1 MKIGSSNIKKMS
13 KFTHLHVHTE
23 FSLLDGLSKI
33 SKLVAKTKEYGQTHL
48 AITDHGAMYGA
59 IEFYKKTTKEGI
71 IPIIGCEVYL
81 AKNSRFDKE
90 KQDANHLILLSE
102 NFEGYQNLMK
112 IVTLGFTEG
121 FYYKPRVDKE
131 ILKKFAKGIICTTAC
146 PAGRVQKLL
155 VEENYEEAKKEL
167 QEYENIF
174 GSKNVYI
181 ELQRHH
187 FDRFAIASSVPLEIK
202 PKLLEMHENHI
213 KAEKGLIKLSR
224 ELGIPLIATN
234 DSHYINQD
242 DAAAQDALVCIQ
254 SGKMLTDI
262 NRIRYIDTPDFY
274 LKSTDEMVKE
284 FEDLPDA
291 IDNTQKLA
299 DRCQIE
305 ITIGQWYFPK
315 IKLSKGKTAGETLK
329 DMAYAGAKEK
339 FLEITPEITERL
351 NYELETIEK
360 KGYSPYFLLESGIVN
375 FADEAGIYTNTRG
388 SAAGSLV
395 SYCCGITTVDPLRFR
410 LPFERFLNPF
420 RPSPPD
426 IDLDVADIHRDSLI
440 AYLAD
445 TYGKEKVG
453 QICTFGTMKARAAVR
468 DIGRVMGM
476 PYSKV
481 DLISKTIPEGSQ
493 GFPMTLKKALE
504 ITPELNKMKDND
516 LEVAKLLEMAQKVE
530 GNARHISVHAAAV
543 IVGPDDLVKFTP
555 LQLETGGGDRV
566 ITQYEMHAS
575 EDIGLIKLDILGISN
590 LTILANAVKI
600 VEALHNVKIEIK
612 KLPLDDK
619 ETYDMLA
626 RGETFGVFQMAG
638 GGMTKYLIDLHPERI
653 EDLMAMVALYRPGP
667 MASIPEYISRKR
679 DPKQI
684 KYYVP
689 GLEKILDMSYGII
702 TYQDD
707 VLFMAIDLAG
717 YNWEEADKF
726 RRAIGKKI
734 PEEMEKQHSKFVDG
748 CVEFGHIPRDKAEE
762 LFKQIETFAA
772 YGFNKAHAASY
783 GIVSYWTAYV
793 KAHYPVEYMTA
804 LMSVEAADT
813 DKIVT
818 AIGECEKLGIRVLS
832 PDINESRTDFTVVDL
847 VKDQW
852 LTEGRAKETG
862 KAIRFGLSAIK
873 NVGESAITAIL
884 AARKQGDFK
893 SFTDFLRRVD
903 LSKVNKKVV
912 ESLIK
917 AGALDRWG
925 NRAQL
930 LLSLPI
936 IRDNTVK
943 LQKGKD
949 SSQVGLFSS
958 VSHSEDST
966 DHLPDIPEMPL
977 DDKLKLEKEL
987 LGFYLTDHPVKKIVR
1002 IVANQI
1008 SHKINQLDPTLHLN
1022 QMVTIAGVVSRVRL
1036 VNTKKN
1042 NSKMAFI
1049 TLEDDTMQID
1059 CVVFPKLYA
1068 ENPIFY
1074 TEDTALIIKG
1084 KVDNRDD
1091 KLQIVVESVFPI
1103 DTKQTPQDMV
1113 HEIFVKNGTPKDRL
1127 EKVSNLLKTH
1137 KGDHEIVIA
1146 IESGNNLK
1154 KIKLPYKVDFTPELE
1169 KEVEK
1174 SLQG

>member
-1 MKIGSSNIKKMS
+1 MKQMP

-33 SKLVAKTKEYGQTHL
+33 GKLVARTKEFGQTHL

-59 IEFYKKTTKEGI
+59 IEFYKKTIKEGI
-71 IPIIGCEVYL
+71 VPIVGCEVYL
-81 AKNSRFDKE
+81 AKASRFDKE

-102 NFEGYQNLMK
+102 NFEGYQNLIK
-112 IVTLGFTEG
+112 IVTAGFLEG

-131 ILKKFAKGIICTTAC
+131 ILEKYAKGIICATAC
-146 PAGRVQKLL
+146 PAGRVQRLL
-155 VEENYEEAKKEL
+155 VEDDYEAAKKEL
-167 QEYENIF
+167 QEYEQIF
-174 GSKNVYI
+174 GNKNVYI

-187 FDRFAIASSVPLEIK
+187 YDRFATSSTVPKEIK
-202 PKLLEMHENHI
+202 PKLLEMHDNQV
-213 KAEKGLIKLSR
+213 KAENGLIKLSR

-254 SGKMLTDI
+254 SGKMLADI

-274 LKSTDEMVKE
+274 LKSPDEMASE
-284 FEDLPDA
+284 FEDLPEA
-291 IDNTQKLA
+291 IENTQKLA
-299 DRCQIE
+299 DRCHLE
-305 ITIGQWYFPK
+305 ITIGQWFFPK
-315 IKLSKGKTAGETLK
+315 IKLPKGKTAGETLK
-329 DMAYAGAKEK
+329 NMVYAGAKEK
-339 FLEITPEITERL
+339 FSEITEEITKRL
-351 NYELETIEK
+351 DYELEIIEK

-375 FADEAGIYTNTRG
+375 YADEAGIYTNTRG

-395 SYCCGITTVDPLRFR
+395 SYCCGITTIDPLRFR
-410 LPFERFLNPF
+410 LPFERFLNPY

-426 IDLDVADIHRDSLI
+426 IDLDVADVHRDDLI
-440 AYLAD
+440 NYLAD

-476 PYSKV
+476 PYTKV
-481 DLISKTIPEGSQ
+481 DSISKSIPEGSQ

-504 ITPELNKMKDND
+504 ITPELKKIRDD
-516 LEVAKLLEMAQKVE
+516 DPEVGRLLEMAQKVE
-530 GNARHISVHAAAV
+530 GNARHISVHAAGV
-543 IVGPDDLVKFTP
+543 VVSPDDLVKFTP
-555 LQLETGGGDRV
+555 LQLETGGGNRV

-575 EDIGLIKLDILGISN
+575 EDIGLMKLDILGISN

-600 VEALHNVKIEIK
+600 VEALHNVKIQIK

-619 ETYDMLA
+619 ETYEMLA

-638 GGMTKYLIDLHPERI
+638 DGMTKYLKDLHPERI

-667 MASIPEYISRKR
+667 MGSIPEYVARKR
-679 DPKQI
+679 NPKLI
-684 KYYVP
+684 KYFVP

-707 VLFMAIDLAG
+707 VLLMAIQLAG
-717 YNWEEADKF
+717 YNWEEVDKF
-726 RRAIGKKI
+726 RKAIGKKI
-734 PEEMEKQHSKFVDG
+734 PEEMEKQHVKFVDG
-748 CVEFGHIPRDKAEE
+748 CVEVSHIPRDKAEE

-783 GIVSYWTAYV
+783 GIVAYWTAYV
-793 KAHYPVEYMTA
+793 KAHYPVEFMTA
-804 LMSVEAADT
+804 LMSTEAADT

-818 AIGECEKLGIRVLS
+818 AIGECEALGIRVLS
-832 PDINESRTDFTVVDL
+832 PDINESRTDFTVVDFSE
-847 VKDQW
+847 DQW
-852 LTEGRAKETG
+852 LPDGRARSTG

-873 NVGESAITAIL
+873 NVGESAISAIL
-884 AARKQGDFK
+884 TARRSAEFK

-930 LLSLPI
+930 LAALPI

-949 SSQVGLFSS
+949 ASQVSLFANIA
-958 VSHSEDST
+958 HTEDAT
-966 DHLPDIPEMPL
+966 DHLPDVPEMPL
-977 DDKLKLEKEL
+977 DEKLKLEKEL
-987 LGFYLTDHPVKKIVR
+987 LGFYLTDHPVKKIMR
-1002 IVANQI
+1002 IVVNQI
-1008 SHKINQLDPTLHLN
+1008 THKINQIDPTLHLN
-1022 QMVTIAGVVSRVRL
+1022 QLVTIAGVVSRVRL

-1049 TLEDDTMQID
+1049 TLEDDTKSVD
-1059 CVVFPKLYA
+1059 CVIFPKLFA
-1068 ENPIFY
+1068 ENPHLFI
-1074 TEDTALIIKG
+1074 EDTALLIRG
-1084 KVDNRDD
+1084 KVDNRDN
-1091 KLQIVVESVFPI
+1091 KIQIVADSISPV
-1103 DTKQTPQDMV
+1103 DTKLTPQDMI

-1127 EKVSNLLKTH
+1127 EKVSELLKSH

-1146 IESGNNLK
+1146 IETGNNLK
-1154 KIKLPYKVDFTPELE
+1154 KLILPYKVDFTEAL
-1169 KEVEK
+1169 KKQVEK
-1174 SLQG
+1174 ILLG

>member
-1 MKIGSSNIKKMS
+1 MPR
-13 KFTHLHVHTE
+13 FTHLHVHTE

-33 SKLVAKTKEYGQTHL
+33 GKLVAKTKEYQQTHL

-59 IEFYKKTTKEGI
+59 IEFYKKTIKEGI
-71 IPIIGCEVYL
+71 VPIIGCEVYL
-81 AKNSRFDKE
+81 AKKSRFDKE

-102 NFEGYQNLMK
+102 NYEGYQNLMK
-112 IVTLGFTEG
+112 IVTTGFIEG
-121 FYYKPRVDKE
+121 FYYKPRIDKE
-131 ILKKFAKGIICTTAC
+131 VLFKHSKGIICTTAC
-146 PAGRVQKLL
+146 PAGRVQRLL
-155 VEENYEEAKKEL
+155 VEDDYEAAKKEL
-167 QEYENIF
+167 QEYEQIF
-174 GSKNVYI
+174 GQDNVYI

-187 FDRFAIASSVPLEIK
+187 YDRYAEAPNVPSEIK
-202 PKLLEMHENHI
+202 PRLLEMHENAQ
-213 KAEKGLIKLSR
+213 KGELGLINLSR

-234 DSHYINQD
+234 DTHYINKD

-254 SGKMLTDI
+254 SGKMLSDT
-262 NRIRYIDTPDFY
+262 NRMRYIDTPDFY
-274 LKSTDEMVKE
+274 LKSPDEMAEE
-284 FEDLPDA
+284 FEDLPEA
-291 IDNTQKLA
+291 IENTQKIA
-299 DRCQIE
+299 DRCHLE
-305 ITIGQWYFPK
+305 ISIGQWYFPK
-315 IKLSKGKTAGETLK
+315 IKLPQGKTAGETLRE
-329 DMAYAGAKEK
+329 MAYEGAKER
-339 FLEITPEITERL
+339 FPEITEEITKRL
-351 NYELETIEK
+351 DYELEVIEK

-375 FADEAGIYTNTRG
+375 YAYEAGIYTNTRG

-426 IDLDVADIHRDSLI
+426 IDLDVADVHRDDLI
-440 AYLAD
+440 KYLAD
-445 TYGKEKVG
+445 TYGQEKVG

-493 GFPMTLKKALE
+493 GFPMTLKKALD
-504 ITPELNKMKDND
+504 ITSELQKMKDSD
-516 LEVAKLLEMAQKVE
+516 PEVTKLLEMAQKVE
-530 GNARHISVHAAAV
+530 SNARHISVHAAAV

-555 LQLETGGGDRV
+555 LQLETGGGDRI

-575 EDIGLIKLDILGISN
+575 EDVGLIKLDILGISN

-600 VEALHNVKIEIK
+600 VEAIHNVKIDIK
-612 KLPLDDK
+612 KLALDDK
-619 ETYDMLA
+619 ETYEMLA

-638 GGMTKYLIDLHPERI
+638 GGMTKYLMDLHPERI

-667 MASIPEYISRKR
+667 MGSIPEYIARKR
-679 DPKQI
+679 DPKLV
-684 KYYVP
+684 KYFVP

-707 VLFMAIDLAG
+707 VLFMALDLAG

-726 RRAIGKKI
+726 RKAIGKKI

-748 CVEFGHIPRDKAEE
+748 CVEFSHIPRDKAED

-832 PDINESRTDFTVVDL
+832 PDINESRTDFTVVEIPE
-847 VKDQW
+847 DQW
-852 LTEGRAKETG
+852 LPEGRARSTG
-862 KAIRFGLSAIK
+862 RAIRFGLSAIK
-873 NVGESAITAIL
+873 NVGESAISAIL
-884 AARKQGDFK
+884 SVRKQSEFA
-893 SFTDFLRRVD
+893 SFTDFLHRVD
-903 LSKVNKKVV
+903 LSRVNKKVI

-930 LLSLPI
+930 LAAFPV

-943 LQKGKD
+943 MLRGKD
-949 SSQVGLFSS
+949 SSQVGLFET
-958 VSHSEDST
+958 VDHKEDAT
-966 DHLPDIPEMPL
+966 DHLPEIPEMPL
-977 DDKLKLEKEL
+977 DEKLKLEKEL
-987 LGFYLTDHPVKKIVR
+987 LGFYLTDHPVKKVVR

-1022 QMVTIAGVVSRVRL
+1022 QIVTIAGIVSRVRL

-1049 TLEDDTMQID
+1049 TLEDDTKNID
-1059 CVVFPKLYA
+1059 CVIFPKLYA
-1068 ENPIFY
+1068 ENPLYY
-1074 TEDTALIIKG
+1074 TEDSALTLKG
-1084 KVDNRDD
+1084 RVDNRDD
-1091 KLQIVVESVFPI
+1091 KIQIIVDSVSPI
-1103 DTKQTPQDMV
+1103 DTKLTPQDMI
-1113 HEIFVKNGTPKDRL
+1113 HEIFIKNGTPKEKL
-1127 EKVSNLLKTH
+1127 EKVSNLLKSH
-1137 KGDHEIVIA
+1137 KGDHEINIA

-1154 KIKLPYKVDFTPELE
+1154 KIKLPYKVDYNDELSN
-1169 KEVEK
+1169 EVEK
-1174 SLQG
+1174 ILFD

>member
-1 MKIGSSNIKKMS
+1 MS
-13 KFTHLHVHTE
+13 KFIHLHVHTE

-33 SKLVAKTKEYGQTHL
+33 SKLVAKTKEFGQTHL

-59 IEFYKKTTKEGI
+59 IEFYKKTTKEEI
-71 IPIIGCEVYL
+71 KPIIGCEVYL
-81 AKNSRFDKE
+81 AKNSRFDRE
-90 KQDANHLILLSE
+90 KQDANHLILLAE

-112 IVTLGFTEG
+112 IVTAGFMEG

-131 ILKKFAKGIICTTAC
+131 ILAQYAKGIICTTAC

-155 VEENYEEAKKEL
+155 VEDSYETAKKEL
-167 QEYENIF
+167 QEYEHIF

-187 FDRFAIASSVPLEIK
+187 YDRFALSPTVPAEIK
-202 PKLLEMHENHI
+202 PKLIEMYENQQ
-213 KAEKGLIKLSR
+213 KGEAGLLKLSR
-224 ELGIPLIATN
+224 ELGIPIIATN

-254 SGKMLTDI
+254 SGKVLTDI
-262 NRIRYIDTPDFY
+262 NRMRYIDTPDYY
-274 LKSTDEMVKE
+274 LKSPDEMAAE
-284 FEDLPDA
+284 FEDLPEA

-299 DRCQIE
+299 DRCHLE
-305 ITIGQWYFPK
+305 IIIGQWYFPK
-315 IKLSKGKTAGETLK
+315 IKLPEGKTAGETLRDK
-329 DMAYAGAKEK
+329 AYEGAKEK
-339 FLEITPEITERL
+339 FPEITEEIKNRL
-351 NYELETIEK
+351 EYELETIEK

-375 FADEAGIYTNTRG
+375 YADEAGIYTNTRG
-388 SAAGSLV
+388 SAAGSIV

-426 IDLDVADIHRDSLI
+426 IDLDVADIYRDDLI
-440 AYLAD
+440 KYLAD
-445 TYGKEKVG
+445 TYGNEKVG

-481 DLISKTIPEGSQ
+481 DSISKSIPEGSQ

-504 ITPELNKMKDND
+504 TTPELMKMKEND
-516 LEVAKLLEMAQKVE
+516 PEVAKLLAMAQKVE
-530 GNARHISVHAAAV
+530 SNARHISVHAAAV

-555 LQLETGGGDRV
+555 LQMESGSGNRI

-575 EDIGLIKLDILGISN
+575 EDVGMIKLDILGISN

-600 VEALHNVKIEIK
+600 VEALHDVKIEIK

-619 ETYDMLA
+619 ETYEMLA

-638 GGMTKYLIDLHPERI
+638 GGMTKYLMDLHPERI

-667 MASIPEYISRKR
+667 MGSIPEYIERKR
-679 DPKQI
+679 DPGKI
-684 KYYVP
+684 KYFVP

-726 RRAIGKKI
+726 RKAIGKKI

-748 CVEFGHIPRDKAEE
+748 CVEFSHIPRDKAEE

-818 AIGECEKLGIRVLS
+818 AIGECERLGVRVLS

-847 VKDQW
+847 PEDQW
-852 LTEGRAKETG
+852 LEEGRARSTG

-884 AARKQGDFK
+884 SARKDADFK

-925 NRAQL
+925 NRTQL
-930 LLSLPI
+930 IAALPV

-949 SSQVGLFSS
+949 SSQVGLFAA
-958 VSHSEDST
+958 VAHADDVT

-977 DDKLKLEKEL
+977 DEKLKMEKEL
-987 LGFYLTDHPVKKIVR
+987 LGFYLTDHPVKKIMR

-1008 SHKINQLDPTLHLN
+1008 THKISQLDSTLHLN
-1022 QMVTIAGVVSRVRL
+1022 QIVTLAGLISRVRL

-1042 NSKMAFI
+1042 NSKMAFV
-1049 TLEDDTMQID
+1049 TLEDDTKSID
-1059 CVVFPKLYA
+1059 CVIFPKLYA
-1068 ENPIFY
+1068 ENPLNFL
-1074 TEDTALIIKG
+1074 EDTALIVKG

-1091 KLQIVVESVFPI
+1091 KIQIVVDSVAPI
-1103 DTKQTPQDMV
+1103 DTKLTPQDMI

-1127 EKVSNLLKTH
+1127 EKVSALLKSH
-1137 KGDHEIVIA
+1137 KGDHEITIA

-1154 KIKLPYKVDFTPELE
+1154 KIKLPYKVDYTPQLE
-1169 KEVEK
+1169 KQVEK
-1174 SLQG
+1174 TLAG

>member
-1 MKIGSSNIKKMS
+1 MP

-33 SKLVAKTKEYGQTHL
+33 GKLVAKTKEFGQTHL

-71 IPIIGCEVYL
+71 TPIIGCEVYL
-81 AKNSRFDKE
+81 AKKSRFDRE

-112 IVTLGFTEG
+112 IITTGFLEG

-131 ILKKFAKGIICTTAC
+131 ILEKYSKGIICATAC

-155 VEENYEEAKKEL
+155 VEDSYEEAKKEL
-167 QEYENIF
+167 REYEQIF
-174 GSKNVYI
+174 GSKNIFI

-187 FDRFAIASSVPLEIK
+187 YDRFASSSSVPKEIK
-202 PKLLEMHENHI
+202 PKLLEMHENQI
-213 KAEKGLIKLSR
+213 KGEKGLLKLSR

-234 DSHYINQD
+234 DVHYVNQD
-242 DAAAQDALVCIQ
+242 DASAQDALVCIQ
-254 SGKMLTDI
+254 SGKMLSDT
-262 NRIRYIDTPDFY
+262 NRMRYIDTPDFY
-274 LKSTDEMVKE
+274 LKSSEEMAVE
-284 FEDLPDA
+284 FEDLPEA
-291 IDNTQKLA
+291 IGNTQKLA
-299 DRCQIE
+299 DRCHLE

-315 IKLSKGKTAGETLK
+315 LKLPKGKTAGETLK
-329 DMAYAGAKEK
+329 DMAYTGAKEK
-339 FLEITPEITERL
+339 FPEITKEITMRL
-351 NYELETIEK
+351 NYELEIIEK
-360 KGYSPYFLLESGIVN
+360 KGYSPYFLLFSGIVTY
-375 FADEAGIYTNTRG
+375 ADNVGIYTNTRG

-395 SYCCGITTVDPLRFR
+395 SYCCGITTIDPLRFR

-426 IDLDVADIHRDSLI
+426 IDLDVADVHRDDLI
-440 AYLAD
+440 NYLAN
-445 TYGKEKVG
+445 TYGKERVG

-481 DLISKTIPEGSQ
+481 DSISKSIPEGSQ

-504 ITPELNKMKDND
+504 TTPELKKKKDND
-516 LEVAKLLEMAQKVE
+516 LEVTKLLEMAQKVE

-543 IVGPDDLVKFTP
+543 VVAPDDLVKFTP

-590 LTILANAVKI
+590 LTILANAIKI
-600 VEALHNVKIEIK
+600 VEAQHKVKIQIK

-619 ETYDMLA
+619 ETYAMLA

-638 GGMTKYLIDLHPERI
+638 DGMTKYLKDLRPERI

-667 MASIPEYISRKR
+667 MASIPEYVARKR
-679 DPKQI
+679 NPKLV
-684 KYYVP
+684 KYFVP
-689 GLEKILDMSYGII
+689 GLEKILNMSYGII

-707 VLFMAIDLAG
+707 VLLMAIQLAG
-717 YNWEEADKF
+717 YNWEEVDKF
-726 RRAIGKKI
+726 RKAIGKKI

-748 CVEFGHIPRDKAEE
+748 CVGFGHIPRDKAEE

-783 GIVSYWTAYV
+783 GIVAYWTAYV

-804 LMSVEAADT
+804 LMSVETADT

-818 AIGECEKLGIRVLS
+818 AIGECESLGIRVLS
-832 PDINESRTDFTVVDL
+832 PDINESLTDFTIINL
-847 VKDQW
+847 SEDQW
-852 LTEGRAKETG
+852 LPEGRAASTG

-873 NVGESAITAIL
+873 NVGESAISAIIS
-884 AARKQGDFK
+884 ARKLADFK
-893 SFTDFLRRVD
+893 SFTDFLRRVE

-930 LLSLPI
+930 LVALPV
-936 IRDNTVK
+936 IRDNTIK

-949 SSQVGLFSS
+949 ASQVSLFAG
-958 VSHSEDST
+958 VTHTEDAT
-966 DHLPDIPEMPL
+966 DHLPDVSEMPL
-977 DDKLKLEKEL
+977 DEKLKLEKEL
-987 LGFYLTDHPVKKIVR
+987 LGFYLTDHPVKKIMR
-1002 IVANQI
+1002 IVVNQI
-1008 SHKINQLDPTLHLN
+1008 THKINQIDPTLHLN
-1022 QMVTIAGVVSRVRL
+1022 QLVTIAGVVERVRL

-1049 TLEDDTMQID
+1049 TLEDDTKSID
-1059 CVVFPKLYA
+1059 CVVFPKLFT
-1068 ENPIFY
+1068 ENPHLY
-1074 TEDTALIIKG
+1074 TEDTALVVRG
-1084 KVDNRDD
+1084 MVDNRDG
-1091 KLQIVVESVFPI
+1091 KIQIVVDSVSLV
-1103 DTKQTPQDMV
+1103 DTKLTPQDMI
-1113 HEIFVKNGTPKDRL
+1113 HEIFVKNGTPKKQL
-1127 EKVSNLLKTH
+1127 EKVSALLKSH
-1137 KGDHEIVIA
+1137 KGDHEIIIA

-1154 KIKLPYKVDFTPELE
+1154 KILLPYKVDYTEELE
-1169 KEVEK
+1169 KQVEK
-1174 SLQG
+1174 TLQG

>member
-1 MKIGSSNIKKMS
+1 MP

-33 SKLVAKTKEYGQTHL
+33 GKLVAKTKEFGQTHL
-48 AITDHGAMYGA
+48 AITDHGSMYGA
-59 IEFYKKTTKEGI
+59 IEFYKKTTKEDI
-71 IPIIGCEVYL
+71 VPIVGSEVYL
-81 AKNSRFDKE
+81 AKNSRFDRE
-90 KQDANHLILLSE
+90 KQDANHLILLAE
-102 NFEGYQNLMK
+102 DFEGYQNLMK
-112 IVTLGFTEG
+112 IVTAGYMEG
-121 FYYKPRVDKE
+121 FYYKPRIDKE
-131 ILKKFAKGIICTTAC
+131 ILAKYSKGIICTTAC
-146 PAGRVQKLL
+146 QSGRVQKLL
-155 VEENYEEAKKEL
+155 IEESYDAAKKEL
-167 QEYENIF
+167 QEYEQIF

-187 FDRFAIASSVPLEIK
+187 FDRFSASPSVPSELK
-202 PKLLEMHENHI
+202 PKLQEMHENQV
-213 KAEKGLIKLSR
+213 KAEKGLLKLSR
-224 ELGIPLIATN
+224 ELGIPIVATN
-234 DSHYINQD
+234 DSHYINKD

-254 SGKMLTDI
+254 SGKMLADT
-262 NRIRYIDTPDFY
+262 NRMRYIDTPDFY
-274 LKSTDEMVKE
+274 LKSTEEMASE
-284 FEDLPDA
+284 FEDLPEA
-291 IDNTQKLA
+291 IENTQKLA
-299 DRCQIE
+299 NRCHLE
-305 ITIGQWYFPK
+305 IVIGQWFFPK
-315 IKLSKGKTAGETLK
+315 IMLPKGKTAGETLR
-329 DMAYAGAKEK
+329 DMAIKGAKER
-339 FLEITPEITERL
+339 FPEITEEITKRL
-351 NYELETIEK
+351 DYELEIIEK
-360 KGYSPYFLLESGIVN
+360 KGYSPYFLLFSGIVT
-375 FADEAGIYTNTRG
+375 FADDAGIYTNTRG

-440 AYLAD
+440 EYLAK
-445 TYGKEKVG
+445 TYGSEKVG

-481 DLISKTIPEGSQ
+481 DLISKSIPEGSQ

-504 ITPELNKMKDND
+504 ITPELKKMKDSD
-516 LEVAKLLEMAQKVE
+516 VEVSNLLEMAQKVE
-530 GNARHISVHAAAV
+530 SNARHISVHAAAV
-543 IVGPDDLVKFTP
+543 VVSPDNLVKFTP
-555 LQLETGGGDRV
+555 LQKESGGGDRV

-575 EDIGLIKLDILGISN
+575 EDIGLIKLDILGIAN

-600 VEALHNVKIEIK
+600 AEALHNVKIDIK

-619 ETYDMLA
+619 ATYEMLA

-638 GGMTKYLIDLHPERI
+638 DGMTKYLIDLHPERI

-667 MASIPEYISRKR
+667 MGSIPEYVARKR
-679 DPKQI
+679 DPKLV
-684 KYYVP
+684 KYFVP

-707 VLFMAIDLAG
+707 VLLMAIQLAG
-717 YNWEEADKF
+717 YNWEEVDKF
-726 RRAIGKKI
+726 RKAIGKKI

-748 CVEFGHIPRDKAEE
+748 CVEFSHIPRDKAEE

-783 GIVSYWTAYV
+783 GIVAYWTAYV

-832 PDINESRTDFTVVDL
+832 PDINQSRTDFTVIEL
-847 VKDQW
+847 GEDQW
-852 LTEGRAKETG
+852 LSEGRARSTG
-862 KAIRFGLSAIK
+862 KAIRFGLTAIK
-873 NVGESAITAIL
+873 NVGESAISAIL
-884 AARKQGDFK
+884 NARKQEDFK
-893 SFTDFLRRVD
+893 SFTDFLHRVD

-930 LLSLPI
+930 LAALPI

-949 SSQVGLFSS
+949 ASQVSLFTNSA
-958 VSHSEDST
+958 HTNDTT
-966 DHLPDIPEMPL
+966 DHLPNIPEMPL
-977 DDKLKLEKEL
+977 DEKLKLEKEL
-987 LGFYLTDHPVKKIVR
+987 LGFYLTDHPVKKIMR

-1008 SHKINQLDPTLHLN
+1008 THKIGQLDPTLHLN
-1022 QMVTIAGVVSRVRL
+1022 QSVTIAGVVSRVRL

-1049 TLEDDTMQID
+1049 TLEDDTKSID
-1059 CVVFPKLYA
+1059 CVVFPNLFA

-1074 TEDTALIIKG
+1074 TEDTALIIRG

-1091 KLQIVVESVFPI
+1091 KIQIVVDTANLI
-1103 DTKQTPQDMV
+1103 DTKLTPQDMI
-1113 HEIFVKNGTPKDRL
+1113 HEIFVKNGTPKDKL
-1127 EKVSNLLKTH
+1127 EKVSQLLKSH
-1137 KGDHEIVIA
+1137 HGDHEIIIA
-1146 IESGNNLK
+1146 IETGNNLK
-1154 KIKLPYKVDFTPELE
+1154 KIKLPYKVDYTPELE
-1169 KEVEK
+1169 KQVEK
-1174 SLQG
+1174 TLAG

>member
-1 MKIGSSNIKKMS
+1 MIGSSNIKQMS

-33 SKLVAKTKEYGQTHL
+33 GKLVAKTKELGQTHL
-48 AITDHGAMYGA
+48 AITDHGTMYGA
-59 IEFYKKTTKEGI
+59 IEFYKKTTKEDI
-71 IPIIGCEVYL
+71 KPIIGCEVYL
-81 AKNSRFDKE
+81 AKKSRFDKE

-102 NFEGYQNLMK
+102 NYEGYQNLMK
-112 IVTLGFTEG
+112 IVTAGFMEG
-121 FYYKPRVDKE
+121 FYYKPRIDKE
-131 ILKKFAKGIICTTAC
+131 ILAKYSKGLICTTAC

-155 VEENYEEAKKEL
+155 IEDDYEAAKKEL
-167 QEYENIF
+167 QEYEQIF
-174 GSKNVYI
+174 GDKNVFI

-187 FDRFAIASSVPLEIK
+187 YDRYALEPSVPKEIK

-213 KAEKGLIKLSR
+213 KGEDGLIKLSR

-242 DAAAQDALVCIQ
+242 DAGAQDALLCIQ
-254 SGKMLTDI
+254 LGKMLTDT
-262 NRIRYIDTPDFY
+262 NRMRYIDTPDFY
-274 LKSTDEMVKE
+274 LKSTEEMSRE
-284 FEDLPDA
+284 FEDLPEA
-291 IDNTQKLA
+291 IKNTQKLA
-299 DRCQIE
+299 DRCNLE
-305 ITIGQWYFPK
+305 IILGQWYFPK
-315 IKLSKGKTAGETLK
+315 IKLPKEKTAGETLR
-329 DMAYAGAKEK
+329 DMAYEGAKEK
-339 FLEITPEITERL
+339 FPEITGEIKDRL
-351 NYELETIEK
+351 EYELEIIEK

-375 FADEAGIYTNTRG
+375 FADESEIYTNTRG

-426 IDLDVADIHRDSLI
+426 IDLDVADIHRDELI
-440 AYLAD
+440 KYLAD
-445 TYGKEKVG
+445 TYGSEKVG

-504 ITPELNKMKDND
+504 TTPELKKMKDSD
-516 LEVAKLLEMAQKVE
+516 PEVNKLLQMAQKVE

-543 IVGPDDLVKFTP
+543 IVGPNDLVNFTP
-555 LQLETGGGDRV
+555 LQQETGGGNRV

-575 EDIGLIKLDILGISN
+575 EDVGLMKLDILGISN

-600 VEALHNVKIEIK
+600 VQAIHNVKIDIK
-612 KLPLDDK
+612 KLALDDK
-619 ETYDMLA
+619 ETYEMLA

-653 EDLMAMVALYRPGP
+653 EDIMAMVALYRPGP
-667 MASIPEYISRKR
+667 MASIPEYVARKK
-679 DPKQI
+679 DPKLV
-684 KYYVP
+684 KYFVP

-707 VLFMAIDLAG
+707 VLFMAIELAG

-726 RRAIGKKI
+726 RKAIGKKI

-762 LFKQIETFAA
+762 LFRQIETFAA

-818 AIGECEKLGIRVLS
+818 AIGECEMLGIRVLS

-847 VKDQW
+847 PEEQR
-852 LTEGRAKETG
+852 LENGRAKDTG
-862 KAIRFGLSAIK
+862 RAIRFGLSAIK
-873 NVGESAITAIL
+873 NVGESAISAIL
-884 AARKQGDFK
+884 SARKAGDFV

-917 AGALDRWG
+917 SGALDRWG
-925 NRAQL
+925 KRAQL
-930 LLSLPI
+930 LAALPI
-936 IRDNTVK
+936 IRENTVK
-943 LQKGKD
+943 MNKSKETN
-949 SSQVGLFSS
+949 QVGLFAS
-958 VSHSEDST
+958 VAHKEDST

-1008 SHKINQLDPTLHLN
+1008 THKINQLDPTLHLN
-1022 QMVTIAGVVSRVRL
+1022 QIVTIAGVVSKVRL
-1036 VNTKKN
+1036 ANTKKN

-1049 TLEDDTMQID
+1049 TMEDDTKQID
-1059 CVVFPKLYA
+1059 CVIFPILYA
-1068 ENPIFY
+1068 ENPLFY
-1074 TEDTALIIKG
+1074 TEDTALIVKG

-1091 KLQIVVESVFPI
+1091 KIQIVVDYVSPI
-1103 DTKQTPQDMV
+1103 DTKLTPQDMI
-1113 HEIFVKNGTPKDRL
+1113 HEIFIKNGTPKDKL
-1127 EKVSNLLKTH
+1127 EQVSELLKAN
-1137 KGDHEIVIA
+1137 KGDHEIIIA

-1154 KIKLPYKVDFTPELE
+1154 KIKLPYKVAYTEEL
-1169 KEVEK
+1169 KRRVEK
-1174 SLQG
+1174 TLQG